1 MPSGGARHGANIGR
15 PPSVLTKT
23 SRDDAVAATKTVN
36 LTPIQVMAENM
47 RFWYDAALGLTDQ
60 IKDALQE
67 SQDSGV
73 PLDKETIELLGNN
86 IKKMLFAR
94 ERAQDC
100 AEGMAPY
107 RHPRL
112 ANIEVHAG
120 FGDEPESDVP
130 KITNK
135 TTPKEAAALYE
146 QVLRGGV

>member
-1 MPSGGARHGANIGR
+1 MVGKNGGARAGAGR
-15 PPSVLTKT
+15 PPSVLTAT
-23 SRDDAVAATKTVN
+23 SRDDAVAATKAVN
-36 LTPIQVMAENM
+36 LTPIQVMAKNM
-47 RFWYDAALGLTDQ
+47 AFWDNAATESTAK
-60 IKDALQE
+60 IEAILQAVE
-67 SQDSGV
+67 DGSEVVD
-73 PLDKETIELLGNN
+73 ETILKDLNSAL
-86 IKKMLFAR
+86 KRMLFAR
-94 ERAQDC
+94 DQSQKC
-100 AEGMAPY
+100 AADMAPY